1 MASTALARSVWVIYG
16 IIVFEILFMIS
27 PFAFYYYS
35 AYAMPLNWLA
45 AQPATA
51 WLVQHILPHF
61 AYHNS
66 TWAKAMLVV
75 AWPVIFVG
83 LVMFII
89 AFAQIYWAKFTGKGA
104 VSVGLYRSIRHPQYV
119 ALAIIGLGTTM
130 YWSRF
135 LILIAFIAMLFL
147 YYALSLA
154 EEARCRG
161 QFGTDYDEFV
171 SRTGRFL
178 PKSWTAWLPAAPALN
193 LSAGQRIAAL
203 FALWLFVTVVSIAGG
218 FATKRAVIDRMQTLE
233 RPGFVLLALAPVPSL
248 EPWAS
253 LVDESPAVR
262 SRLSRTGEASVIAY
276 LAPATW
282 SIPELGLSPNE
293 RYEIP
298 ARDELLHPAQHGNS
312 LEFDRRYW
320 RILFTRAEGVG
331 DPERILMTSLGIT
344 PLFQVEV
351 ADGVITEVVDQPG
364 ASYWSGIPVPIY

>member
-45 AQPATA
+45 AQPSTA

-61 AYHNS
+61 AYHTS
-66 TWAKAMLVV
+66 TTAKTMLIV
-75 AWPVIFVG
+75 AWPIIFLG

-135 LILIAFIAMLFL
+135 LILISFIAMLFL

-154 EEARCRG
+154 EEARCR
-161 QFGTDYDEFV
+161 QHFGADYEDYV

-178 PKSWTAWLPAAPALN
+178 PRSWTDWLPARPVLN
-193 LSAGQRIAAL
+193 LSGGQRIAVC
-203 FALWLFVTVVSIAGG
+203 FALWVVVTAVSVAGG
-218 FATKRAVIDRMQTLE
+218 FAAKRAVIDRMQTVE

-248 EPWAS
+248 QPWIS
-253 LVDESPAVR
+253 LIEESSAVR
-262 SRLSRTGEASVIAY
+262 SRLSRAGDGNVIAY

-320 RILFTRAEGVG
+320 RILFTRAEGVAEPG
-331 DPERILMTSLGIT
+331 RLLMTSMGIT

-351 ADGVITEVVDQPG
+351 AEGVITDLIDRPG
-364 ASYWSGIPVPIY
+364 SSFWSGIPVPIY